1 MKLEETQDK
10 EDILILL
17 MFKERDSYIKYLETE
32 NISLKNLLFEV
43 AEENTQL
50 RKRIKKFGRE
60 FK

>member
-32 NISLKNLLFEV
+32 NISLKSLLFEV

-50 RKRIKKFGRE
+50 RKRIKKFRRE

>member
-32 NISLKNLLFEV
+32 NISLKSLLIEV

-50 RKRIKKFGRE
+50 RKRIKYFRRE
-60 FK
+60 CK

>member
-50 RKRIKKFGRE
+50 RKRIKKFRGE
-60 FK
+60 CK

>member
-10 EDILILL
+10 EDISILL

-32 NISLKNLLFEV
+32 NISLKSLLIEV
-43 AEENTQL
+43 VEENTHL

-60 FK
+60 CK

>member
-43 AEENTQL
+43 AEENTHL

-60 FK
+60 CK

>member
-10 EDILILL
+10 EDIIILL

-43 AEENTQL
+43 AEENTHL

>member
-32 NISLKNLLFEV
+32 NISLKNLLIEI
-43 AEENTQL
+43 AEENTHL
-50 RKRIKKFGRE
+50 RKRIKKFRRE
-60 FK
+60 CK